1 MKILRPILRSLS
13 RYLSKPPLRYLLFQQ
28 PKKNPSL
35 LPQGE
40 SEYSSFERQP
50 FFPLNSD
57 AASLEAEANRLK
69 ALYRYEILDTP
80 AEQAF
85 DDLTALASH
94 ICNTPIALI
103 SLVDGNRQWFKS
115 KIGLKATETAK
126 YLAFC
131 AHTILKSDE
140 LLIVRNTL
148 VDERF
153 ARNPLVTSDPYI
165 RFYAGVPLVTPD
177 GFVLGTLCVIDQIP
191 RKLMSQQIEALKA
204 LARQAIAQMELRI
217 HLNQLERTVSQ
228 HQQVVEALGESD
240 KKYRSVVDNVKE
252 VIFQTDVTGLWTFLN
267 PAWTEITKFS
277 IAQSLGT
284 HVLNYVHPEDR
295 QRNIKLFQALI
306 QCQTKFYRQEIR
318 ILTADG
324 SFCWLDVYAC
334 ATLDASGSIG
344 GISGTLNDITD
355 RKQTEEALQ
364 KTTSLQRA
372 ILDSANYTIVS
383 TTPDGT
389 ICTFNAAAERYLGYA
404 AAEVVGKTTPLRF
417 HDSREVFRR
426 AQELSQ
432 ELGIPI
438 DPRFEVFVAKARRGE
453 VDEREWTFIRK
464 DGSRFPVLVSMTA
477 LRDTEGNITGF
488 LGIGSDITQRQQAE
502 HELRESEAGLRALY
516 EVTAAQGGKGTP
528 LHFDQRIQRMLKM
541 GCWRFGLEIGT
552 LAKIEGDKYYLIAAQ
567 VPENSPIHLA
577 KGNLFDVKQTYCGE
591 ALRCDEPICFESVE
605 RSQWY
610 QYPANTPFRI
620 EAYIGTRVVAGGIVY
635 GTLSFSSLKVR
646 SQPFTVVDK
655 ELVKLMAQWVGGEV
669 ERAKAQEA
677 LQQQVTRTLLLKR
690 ITQEIRAKL
699 ETQEIFQTTCK
710 LLGETFAVNRCLI
723 YSYIATPKPQI
734 PLVAEYLES
743 GYDSI
748 MDVQIPVVG
757 NPHAEQTIAQDR
769 AIASSNVYTDPLLQ
783 ETVSLCQQIQLKSM
797 LAIRTSY
804 QGETNGV
811 IGLHQC
817 NTFREWTK
825 EEIEL
830 LEAVADQVGI
840 ALAQACLLEQE
851 TRQREQLAQQNVA
864 LEKAKQEA
872 EAANRA
878 KSEFLATMSHEIR
891 TPMNAVIGMTGLLLD
906 TELKPQQR
914 DFVETI
920 RNSGDGLLTIINDI
934 LDFSKIE
941 SGKLELEQQPFN
953 LRDCIEESLDLLA
966 HKAAEKNL
974 ELAYLIDPSVPKMI
988 VGDVTRLRQ
997 ILVNL
1002 IANAVKFTPQGE
1014 VVISVKARQLGERG
1028 RGTGGL
1034 GSWGANLEQEI
1045 AHLTDEMN
1053 KPISVEELEEKAAIQ
1068 HRKPKIKNHKYAI
1081 RFAVKDTG
1089 IGIPSDRIDRLFKP
1103 FSQVDSS
1110 TTRNYGGTGLGLAI
1124 SRQLTEM
1131 MGGRIWVE
1139 SEGGQGST
1147 FYFAVVATS
1156 VPTST
1161 LADSR
1166 DSQQLLAGKRLLIVD
1181 DNATNRQILTLQAIA
1196 WGMISRA
1203 ATSGDEA
1210 LNWLSNE
1217 ETFDIAILDMQM
1229 PQMDGLNLA
1238 AEIRKLPNTR
1248 TLPLVMLTSLGKSE
1262 IELQAQQANFAA
1274 FLNKPIKQS
1283 QLYNVLSG
1291 LLGEPAALPSPRPHP
1306 EPIDP
1311 NLAQRLPLRIL
1322 LAEDNV
1328 VNQKVA
1334 LHLLGRLGYRA
1345 DIASNGLE
1353 VLQALQRQP
1362 YDVVLMDVQMPE
1374 MDGLSATRRICEEWP
1389 YEQRPW
1395 IIAMTA
1401 NAMQSD
1407 REECLSAGMD
1417 NYVSK
1422 PIQMEAL
1429 LKALAALQPLPRLP
1443 ISTSAVDFQA
1453 IQALCDMF
1461 GENASSVLVEVI
1473 DSFLE
1478 DTPQILQVIR
1488 NAVDAGDA
1496 VALRQATHTL
1506 KSTSATLG
1514 AMTLSNLCKQLE
1526 AIAKDDTLAGAPE
1539 IASQMEAEYER
1550 VRCALQDFPLCS

>member
-1 MKILRPILRSLS
+1 MA
-13 RYLSKPPLRYLLFQQ
+13 
-28 PKKNPSL
+28 
-35 LPQGE
+35 QGE
-40 SEYSSFERQP
+40 REYSSLEPHRILP
-50 FFPLNSD
+50 KNSD
-57 AASLEAEANRLK
+57 AASLDAEANRLK
-69 ALYRYEILDTP
+69 ALHRYEILDTP

-85 DDLTALASH
+85 DDLTALASYL
-94 ICNTPIALI
+94 CNTPIALI
-103 SLVDGNRQWFKS
+103 SLIDGNRQWFKS
-115 KIGLKATETAK
+115 KIGIEATETSK

-131 AHTILKSDE
+131 AQTILKPDE
-140 LLIVRNTL
+140 VLIVRDAL

-153 ARNPLVTSDPYI
+153 ARNSLVISDPYI

-191 RKLMSQQIEALKA
+191 RKLTSQQIEALKA
-204 LARQAIAQMELRI
+204 LGRQAIAQMELRI
-217 HLNQLERTVSQ
+217 HLNQLERTVSVN
-228 HQQVVEALGESD
+228 QQVVEALRESD

-277 IAQSLGT
+277 IAESLDT

-295 QRNIKLFQALI
+295 QRNLKLFQSLI

-318 ILTADG
+318 ILTADS
-324 SFCWLDVYAC
+324 SFRWLDVYAC
-334 ATLDASGSIG
+334 PTLDASGTIVG
-344 GISGTLNDITD
+344 VSGTLNDITD

-389 ICTFNAAAERYLGYA
+389 ICTFNAAAERCLGYA

-417 HDSREVFRR
+417 HDSHEVFRR
-426 AQELSQ
+426 AKELSQ
-432 ELGIPI
+432 ELGITI
-438 DPRFEVFVAKARRGE
+438 EPRFEVFVAKARRGE

-464 DGSRFPVLVSMTA
+464 DGTRFPVLVSMTA

-488 LGIGSDITQRQQAE
+488 LGIGSDITQRQQVE
-502 HELRESEAGLRALY
+502 QELRESEAGLRALY
-516 EVTAAQGGKGTP
+516 EVTAAQGGQGTP
-528 LHFDQRIQRMLKM
+528 LHFDQRMQRMLKM

-552 LAKIEGDKYYLIAAQ
+552 LAKIEGDKYHLIAAQ
-567 VPENSPIHLA
+567 VPENSPIQLV
-577 KGNLFDVKQTYCGE
+577 KGNIFDVKQTYCGE

-605 RSQWY
+605 ISQWY
-610 QYPANTPFRI
+610 QYPANTPFKI

-635 GTLSFSSLKVR
+635 GTLSFSSLQVR

-723 YSYIATPKPQI
+723 YSYIATPTPQI
-734 PLVAEYLES
+734 PLVAEYLEP
-743 GYDSI
+743 GYDSM
-748 MDVQIPVVG
+748 MDLPIPVVG

-769 AIASSNVYTDPLLQ
+769 AIASSNVYADPLLKAA
-783 ETVSLCQQIQLKSM
+783 VSLCQQIQLKSM

-804 QGETNGV
+804 QGEPNGV

-817 NTFREWTK
+817 NTFRQWTK

-851 TRQREQLAQQNVA
+851 TRQREQLAQQNFA

-1014 VVISVKARQLGERG
+1014 VVISVKARQLGRE
-1028 RGTGGL
+1028 RGTGEP
-1034 GSWGANLEQEI
+1034 GSRGANLRQES
-1045 AHLTDEMN
+1045 AHFTDDPTDDT
-1053 KPISVEELEEKAAIQ
+1053 KQSICVGKSEEKAAIKNQ
-1068 HRKPKIKNHKYAI
+1068 KPKIKNLKYAI

-1110 TTRNYGGTGLGLAI
+1110 TSRHYGGTGLGLAI

-1161 LADSR
+1161 LADSSH
-1166 DSQQLLAGKRLLIVD
+1166 SQQLLAGKRLLIVD

-1203 ATSGDEA
+1203 ATCGEEA
-1210 LNWLSNE
+1210 LSWLSNQ

-1229 PQMDGLNLA
+1229 PQMNGLNLA
-1238 AEIRKLPNTR
+1238 AEIRKLPNAR

-1262 IELQAQQANFAA
+1262 IERQAQQANFAA

-1283 QLYNVLSG
+1283 QLYNILSAI
-1291 LLGEPAALPSPRPHP
+1291 LGEPSVLPSPCSQPP
-1306 EPIDP
+1306 PIDP
-1311 NLAQRLPLRIL
+1311 HLAQRLPLRIL

-1374 MDGLSATRRICEEWP
+1374 MDGLSATRRICEEWS

-1429 LKALAALQPLPRLP
+1429 VKALAALQPLPRLP
-1443 ISTSAVDFQA
+1443 MSTSAVDFQA

-1461 GENASSVLVEVI
+1461 GENASSVLVEVV

-1478 DTPQILQVIR
+1478 DTPHILQAMR
-1488 NAVDAGDA
+1488 NSVDAGDA

-1539 IASQMEAEYER
+1539 IASQLQAEYER
-1550 VRCALQDFPLCS
+1550 VRCALQDFHL

>member
-1 MKILRPILRSLS
+1 MAQDESLDS
-13 RYLSKPPLRYLLFQQ
+13 SLEPQHPL
-28 PKKNPSL
+28 PT
-35 LPQGE
+35 
-40 SEYSSFERQP
+40 
-50 FFPLNSD
+50 NSD
-57 AASLEAEANRLK
+57 AASLDNEADRLK
-69 ALYRYEILDTP
+69 ALHRYQILDTP
-80 AEQAF
+80 PEQAF

-103 SLVDGNRQWFKS
+103 SLIDGNRQWFKS
-115 KIGLKATETAK
+115 KIGLEATETPK

-131 AHTILKSDE
+131 AHTILKPDQP
-140 LLIVRNTL
+140 LIVLDTSA
-148 VDERF
+148 DERF
-153 ARNPLVTSDPYI
+153 ATNSLVTSDPYI

-177 GFVLGTLCVIDQIP
+177 GFVLGTLCAIDRIP
-191 RKLMSQQIEALKA
+191 RKLTNQQIEALKA
-204 LARQAIAQMELRI
+204 LGRQAIAQMELRI
-217 HLNQLERTVSQ
+217 HLNPSEHTV
-228 HQQVVEALGESD
+228 
-240 KKYRSVVDNVKE
+240 
-252 VIFQTDVTGLWTFLN
+252 
-267 PAWTEITKFS
+267 
-277 IAQSLGT
+277 
-284 HVLNYVHPEDR
+284 
-295 QRNIKLFQALI
+295 
-306 QCQTKFYRQEIR
+306 
-318 ILTADG
+318 
-324 SFCWLDVYAC
+324 
-334 ATLDASGSIG
+334 
-344 GISGTLNDITD
+344 NDISD

-404 AAEVVGKTTPLRF
+404 AAEVVGKTTLRRF
-417 HDSREVFRR
+417 HDPHEVFRR

-432 ELGIPI
+432 ELGIIIEPG
-438 DPRFEVFVAKARRGE
+438 FEVFVAKARRGE

-488 LGIGSDITQRQQAE
+488 LGIGSNITQRQQAE
-502 HELRESEAGLRALY
+502 QELRESEAGLRALY
-516 EVTAAQGGKGTP
+516 EVTAAQGDQATP

-552 LAKIEGDKYYLIAAQ
+552 LVKIEGDKYHLIAAQ
-567 VPENSPIHLA
+567 VPENSPVQLV
-577 KGNLFDVKQTYCGE
+577 KGNIFDVKQTYCGE
-591 ALRCDEPICFESVE
+591 ALRGDEPICFESVE
-605 RSQWY
+605 ISQWY
-610 QYPANTPFRI
+610 QYPANTPFKI

-646 SQPFTVVDK
+646 SQKFTAVDK

-669 ERAKAQEA
+669 ERAKAQDA
-677 LQQQVTRTLLLKR
+677 LQQQVIRTLLLKR

-699 ETQEIFQTTCK
+699 ETQEIFQTTCN
-710 LLGETFAVNRCLI
+710 LLGETFGVNRCLI
-723 YSYIATPKPQI
+723 HSYIATPTPQI
-734 PLVAEYLES
+734 LLVAEYLEP
-743 GYDSI
+743 GYDSMLDLQVPI
-748 MDVQIPVVG
+748 VG
-757 NPHAEQTIAQDR
+757 NPHAEQTISQDR
-769 AIASSNVYTDPLLQ
+769 AIASSNVYADPLLKA
-783 ETVSLCQQIQLKSM
+783 TVSLCQQIQLKSM

-804 QGETNGV
+804 QGEPNGA

-817 NTFREWTK
+817 NTFRQWTK

-851 TRQREQLAQQNVA
+851 TRQREQLAQQNFA

-1014 VVISVKARQLGERG
+1014 VVISVKARQLGRG
-1028 RGTGGL
+1028 RGVGEP
-1034 GSWGANLEQEI
+1034 GSREANLRQESADLI
-1045 AHLTDEMN
+1045 DGTRQ
-1053 KPISVEELEEKAAIQ
+1053 PISVGKPEEKAAIPNQ
-1068 HRKPKIKNHKYAI
+1068 KSKIKNLKYAI

-1110 TTRNYGGTGLGLAI
+1110 TSRHYGGTGLGLAI

-1161 LADSR
+1161 LAESSH
-1166 DSQQLLAGKRLLIVD
+1166 SQQLLAGKRLLIVD

-1196 WGMISRA
+1196 WGMISRT
-1203 ATSGDEA
+1203 ATSGEEA
-1210 LNWLSNE
+1210 LSWLSHQ

-1229 PQMDGLNLA
+1229 PQMDSLNLA
-1238 AEIRKLPNTR
+1238 AEIRKLPNAR

-1274 FLNKPIKQS
+1274 FVNKPIKQS

-1291 LLGEPAALPSPRPHP
+1291 LLGEPAALPSPRSQPAH
-1306 EPIDP
+1306 IDP
-1311 NLAQRLPLRIL
+1311 HLAQRLPLRIL

-1345 DIASNGLE
+1345 DIASNGWE

-1374 MDGLSATRRICEEWP
+1374 MDGLSATRRICEEWL

-1407 REECLSAGMD
+1407 REQCLSAGMD

-1429 LKALAALQPLPRLP
+1429 VKALAALQPLPRLP
-1443 ISTSAVDFQA
+1443 ISTSAVDPQA
-1453 IQALCDMF
+1453 IQALCDLF

-1478 DTPQILQVIR
+1478 DTPHILQVIR
-1488 NAVDAGDA
+1488 NSVDARDA

-1526 AIAKDDTLAGAPE
+1526 AIAKDDTLAGSPE
-1539 IASQMEAEYER
+1539 IASQLEAEYER
-1550 VRCALQDFPLCS
+1550 VRCALQDFHPG